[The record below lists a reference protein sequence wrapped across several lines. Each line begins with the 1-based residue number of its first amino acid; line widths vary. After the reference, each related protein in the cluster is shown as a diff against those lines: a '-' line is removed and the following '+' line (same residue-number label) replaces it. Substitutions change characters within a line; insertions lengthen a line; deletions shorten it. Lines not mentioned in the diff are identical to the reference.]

1 MTKTNRLT
9 TPRWLRFFFSTLEK
23 VSPYLTFKLATLVF
37 FSPFRFKTP
46 SKELQFRQKAKLRT
60 TPFSNN
66 RVVIYEWG
74 QSNTAVLL
82 VHGWSG
88 RATQVAHLGQHMVKA
103 GYKVISFDAPAHGQ
117 SNGRHTHFME
127 FAALIQEMKSRYPE
141 INYVVGHS
149 MGGTAVGHALSEGL
163 KIEKAVIIGAPAST
177 NWVLKTYCEK
187 INVSPKIEQR
197 IKQHIENKFDVTFE
211 ATGLNKISKKLTTAC
226 LIIHCEDDQET
237 PVKDAH
243 IIHSK
248 WKNSTLAIT
257 TNLGHRRI
265 LKDTTIAHKIINFL
279 N

>member
-1 MTKTNRLT
+1 MTKTNRMT
-9 TPRWLRFFFSTLEK
+9 TPGWLRLFFRFLEQF
-23 VSPYLTFKLATLVF
+23 SPYLTFRLATLVF

-46 SKELQFRQKAKLRT
+46 TKELQFRQKAKLST
-60 TPFSNN
+60 ISFSNN
-66 RVVIYEWG
+66 RVAIYEWG

-88 RATQVAHLGQHMVKA
+88 RATQVAHLGQHLVKA

-127 FAALIQEMKSRYPE
+127 FATLIHEMKLRFPE

-149 MGGTAVGHALSEGL
+149 MGATAVGHALSEGL

-187 INVSPKIEQR
+187 INVSPKIGQR
-197 IKQHIENKFDVTFE
+197 IKQHIENKFDVTFDE
-211 ATGLNKISKKLTTAC
+211 MGLDKISEKLSTVC
-226 LIIHCEDDQET
+226 LIIHCEDDLET
-237 PVKDAH
+237 SVKDAY

-257 TNLGHRRI
+257 ANLGHRRI
-265 LKDTTIAHKIINFL
+265 LKDATIAHKIINFL